1 MARAMLLGMLA
12 STGCTILPVQTGSST
27 TPSSEAEVRTSGP
40 EANNKVEPEPI
51 VMPISEIPV
60 DPWIGVSGDKPVTF
74 DDHVEF
80 GKRWQVRTQQIQC
93 TAMRDHC
100 LPPIA
105 WMWIHEGDLSPVK
118 DAHVIAFTPEGASSP
133 HYAKAHINRDPFTAY
148 RTVPATRGN
157 LVAGALAAA
166 HPKAIPG
173 DPVEAFGLWGFGTV
187 ERVDWDLGFV
197 WFAGS
202 KEPRFITASRV
213 AVMSYVPGGAV
224 TILGGKQRD
233 QLAVAPAEVVMP

>member
-1 MARAMLLGMLA
+1 MSRAIAVGLLACA
-12 STGCTILPVQTGSST
+12 SCTLLPAQAKTST
-27 TPSSEAEVRTSGP
+27 TAASSNGAQTPSP
-40 EANNKVEPEPI
+40 EAGPKIEAEPI
-51 VMPISEIPV
+51 VMPVVERPV
-60 DPWIGVSGDKPVTF
+60 DPWVGVNGDKPVTF
-74 DDHVEF
+74 DDHVEY
-80 GKRWQVRTQQIQC
+80 GKRWQVRTQQVQC

-105 WMWIHEGDLSPVK
+105 WMWIHQGDRSPVK

-133 HYAKAHINRDPFTAY
+133 HYAKAHINSDPFTAY

-157 LVAGALAAA
+157 LVAGVLAAA

-197 WFAGS
+197 WFVGS

-213 AVMSYVPGGAV
+213 AVLSYVPGGSV
-224 TILGGKQRD
+224 SILGGKQRNE
-233 QLAVAPAEVVMP
+233 LAVAAEDVVVP